1 MKLESENNEYERARK
16 LLAKARNSSACSAKV
31 YMKSAKLEWCLNNI
45 EEAKRFVDEG
55 VEKYPDFA
63 KLWMMKG
70 QLAELQGKIEE
81 ATKTYAD
88 AVKVNKH
95 SIPLWILYANIVEKG
110 KGGLVRAR
118 SILEK
123 ARNENKKNTAELWLE
138 TIRLEQRANSRDNTN
153 VAHKLSLAIKEN
165 RNEGI
170 LLAEQIFL
178 VGRAQRK
185 SLCRALLL
193 KNDNIKDPQ
202 YVNLAIAKVE
212 WADGNVDEARNLFN
226 VAVKLDPDLGDSWA
240 YFYRFE
246 TLCGTE
252 ATQEDVTKR
261 CVVAEPRHGSEWCK
275 VSKAPENW
283 KLTIK
288 DILICVS
295 ADIQTPV

>member
-1 MKLESENNEYERARK
+1 
-16 LLAKARNSSACSAKV
+16 
-31 YMKSAKLEWCLNNI
+31 MKSAKLEWCLNEI
-45 EEAKRFVDEG
+45 AEAERFVDEG
-55 VEKYPDFA
+55 IKSYPNFA

-70 QLAELQGKIEE
+70 QLCELQGKTEE
-81 ATKTYAD
+81 AIRTYAD

-95 SIPLWILYANIVEKG
+95 SIPLWILYSNIVEKSR
-110 KGGLVRAR
+110 GGVVRAR

-165 RNEGI
+165 PNEGI

-185 SLCRALLL
+185 SLCRSLLQ
-193 KNDNIKDPQ
+193 KHDNIKDPH

-212 WADGNVDEARNLFN
+212 WADGNVDEARNQFN

-246 TLCGTE
+246 TLCGNET
-252 ATQEDVTKR
+252 TQEDVLKR
-261 CVVAEPRHGSEWCK
+261 CVLAEPRHGREWCK

-283 KLTIK
+283 KMTIK